1 MKFELINPFQDRE
14 AIETL
19 WKQLGDRS
27 DLSYFQS
34 WSWMENWL
42 ACLPENL
49 SLCLAVIHNGTG
61 PAACFFVGR
70 TKRYRYGFI
79 RSNGVYLNCTGIP
92 EFDAVCAEYNCVQ
105 GDGGNTYSLPELLTT
120 IQGDCNEVHLPY
132 LDCGRFPGNRFAA
145 RTAPAGQ
152 IFKRFT
158 ARYVDLKMVG
168 SSLDRY
174 LTHLSSKTRYQVR
187 RSLRLY
193 ERQGEFGMRAA
204 TDLETAHAYFD
215 QLVRLNLLDWRR
227 RKLKSAFESDF
238 FVRFHKRLIEKNF
251 LKGEIQLLKIQSKEG
266 AIGYLYSFVWG
277 GRVYGYQCAFKFDP
291 YKHFKPGMVSH
302 CQAIVLNAQLGH
314 REYDFLAGPERYKA
328 SLATHQ
334 REMVTV
340 IFKKPSLTY
349 WIEKKI
355 MPRVKI
361 ALGRAAT
368 DPPRTPEATPRTTS
382 SMKIWPPGGKCRF
395 ERSEPKGRSRHLTMA
410 ASKASLDDTLVES
423 AGVHVAK
430 SHRSVRSAGMD
441 AENSESILPSSFS
454 GKTFISKGGTR

>member
-14 AIETL
+14 ATEAL

-27 DLSYFQS
+27 VSYFQS
-34 WSWMENWL
+34 WSWVDNWL

-49 SLCLAVIHNGTG
+49 SLNLAVVHDGTG
-61 PAACFFVGR
+61 PAACFFIGR

-79 RSNGVYLNCTGIP
+79 RSNGVYLNGTGNP
-92 EFDAVCAEYNCVQ
+92 EFDAVCAEYNCIPGEERHVL
-105 GDGGNTYSLPELLTT
+105 GIPELLTALR
-120 IQGDCNEVHLPY
+120 GDGNEVHLPY
-132 LDCGRFPGNRFAA
+132 LDCRRFPGNRLAA
-145 RTAPAGQ
+145 QTAPAGQ

-174 LTHLSSKTRYQVR
+174 LAVLSSKTRYQVR

-193 ERQGEFGMRAA
+193 ERQGEFGIRAA
-204 TDLETAHAYFD
+204 TDLETANAYFD
-215 QLVRLNLLDWRR
+215 QLVRLNLHEWRR

-251 LKGEIQLLKIQSKEG
+251 LKGEIQLLKIRSKEG
-266 AIGYLYSFVWG
+266 AIGYLYAFVWG
-277 GRVYGYQCAFKFDP
+277 GRVHGYQSAFKFSP
-291 YKHFKPGMVSH
+291 SKQLKPGIVSH
-302 CQAIVLNAQLGH
+302 VKAVVLNAQLGH
-314 REYDFLAGPERYKA
+314 REYDFLAGPERYKT

-361 ALGRAAT
+361 ALGRAA
-368 DPPRTPEATPRTTS
+368 PELPRTPEAAPRSDTAMNVRTL
-382 SMKIWPPGGKCRF
+382 GGISRLDRL
-395 ERSEPKGRSRHLTMA
+395 EQKGHTRRPIMTASRASPDDSIVECGRVHA
-410 ASKASLDDTLVES
+410 ADE
-423 AGVHVAK
+423 
-430 SHRSVRSAGMD
+430 HRAVRPAGMD
-441 AENSESILPSSFS
+441 AENSESIPSISFS
-454 GKTFISKGGTR
+454 AKTSISKGGVR

>member
-14 AIETL
+14 ATEAL

-34 WSWMENWL
+34 WSWVENWL

-49 SLCLAVIHNGTG
+49 SLNLAVVHDGTG
-61 PAACFFVGR
+61 PAACFFIGR

-79 RSNGVYLNCTGIP
+79 RSNGVYLNGTGNP
-92 EFDAVCAEYNCVQ
+92 AFDAVCAEYNCIP
-105 GDGGNTYSLPELLTT
+105 GEGGHAFSIPELLTT
-120 IQGDCNEVHLPY
+120 LRVDCNEVHLPY
-132 LDCGRFPGNRFAA
+132 LDCRRFPGNRLTA

-152 IFKRFT
+152 LFKRFT
-158 ARYVDLKMVG
+158 APYVDLNMIG

-174 LTHLSSKTRYQVR
+174 LAVLSSKTRYQVR

-193 ERQGEFGMRAA
+193 EGQGEFGIRAA
-204 TDLETAHAYFD
+204 TDLETANAYFD
-215 QLVRLNLLDWRR
+215 QLVRLNLQVWRR

-251 LKGEIQLLKIQSKEG
+251 LKGEIQLLKIRSKEG
-266 AIGYLYSFVWG
+266 VIGYLYAFVWG
-277 GRVYGYQCAFKFDP
+277 GRVYGYQSAFKFSP
-291 YKHFKPGMVSH
+291 SNQFKPGIVSH
-302 CQAIVLNAQLGH
+302 VKAVVLNAQLGH
-314 REYDFLAGPERYKA
+314 REYDFLAGPERYKK

-355 MPRVKI
+355 MPRVRV
-361 ALGRAAT
+361 ALGRAAPE
-368 DPPRTPEATPRTTS
+368 PPRTPEAATRSNIAMNVPTL
-382 SMKIWPPGGKCRF
+382 GGRNRLDRLDQR
-395 ERSEPKGRSRHLTMA
+395 EHTHRLNMA
-410 ASKASLDDTLVES
+410 ESKAPLDDSIGEC
-423 AGVHVAK
+423 AGVHVADE
-430 SHRSVRSAGMD
+430 HRAVRSAGMD
-441 AENSESILPSSFS
+441 AENSESIISSSFS
-454 GKTFISKGGTR
+454 GKTFNSKGGTR